1 MGPSTPR
8 FDVGGQRLV
17 TPPIR
22 GRAGELTLI
31 GALVTALVQG
41 HGGVLV
47 IEGPPGIGKSRLLTE
62 VMALA
67 DKGGVRTLFG
77 EAFEYQRTV
86 PFFAL
91 FMATL
96 GADPPVGDAEALR
109 RLGGSA
115 DLRYWVVH
123 DLADAIY
130 AAAAQTPLVIV
141 LEDIHWADN
150 GTLLALRSLA
160 SARPDVAVLWVLTA
174 RSGAGGPAVQDTLLV
189 LQRAN
194 AAFVRVA
201 AMSASAVADMVSD
214 AVHANADESLLE
226 LAAKAHGNPFLVS
239 ELVGG
244 LGEEGRLT
252 VSGGRA
258 VASGH
263 GLPRRLGAGMQQR
276 LDQLSDGA
284 GEVVRVAAVLPD
296 RFSAGL
302 LAAMLE
308 RQPASLMSAVEEAV
322 RADLLVEDDEQLR
335 FRHDLL
341 REATRQ
347 SLPQSL
353 RRAMERQSASVM
365 LGMGAAPA
373 EVATQL
379 ARSAEPGDREA
390 IDALRAAAQSVGHGD
405 ASAAADLSQ
414 RALELLAAGDAE
426 HGLLVAET
434 MGLLNRA
441 SRYVEAE
448 ELAVAA
454 LSEVATSEEEAE
466 IRLRLPTLNKHSAQR
481 RVEENRRALQLGD
494 ISEVTR
500 ARHLAWLAYNLTL
513 HDHRGQERAAANEAA
528 AAAASTG
535 DLESK
540 IVADVTLA
548 LLDCGDGYAG
558 RALRHLEELCALA
571 RTDDVTAAHDLA
583 AVSYANLLAVVG
595 RLDEAA
601 ARVAEGTEQAR
612 RAGNAM
618 ALDMWTLIDGMVHLA
633 AGRLSAA
640 RAAIESLPPPQRT
653 AVTEPDMIR
662 MVVLAEVAVRTDDR
676 TLLQQMVNDARDA
689 YPTGS
694 SSVRRGTAHVLA
706 LAAWQRD
713 DVHDAMRW
721 LGDITLFE
729 SPLWPQV
736 LDLVILGAR
745 VASAAGDAGL
755 RARVLQATD
764 LLEREHPAIP
774 LFTGV
779 GGYARGILERDA
791 QALLAAAE
799 VLHSSSRPLLYAA
812 AAEDAGAELAHTD
825 RADKALDQLNAAFDT
840 YLHHEALA
848 DARRVGRELRRLGVQ
863 RRIVS
868 QPRAKTGWDSLTD
881 SELTVVNLIAAGA
894 TNRSVAQRLHVTPHT
909 VKAHLHN
916 VFAKLRINSRAEL
929 SKLMH
934 GTDHPTN

>member
-1 MGPSTPR
+1 VGPSTGR
-8 FDVGGQRLV
+8 FDVGGQRLA

-22 GRAGELTLI
+22 GRAGELKVI
-31 GALVTALVQG
+31 GALVTALGEG

-77 EAFEYQRTV
+77 EAFEYQHTV

-96 GADPPVGDAEALR
+96 HADPPVGDADALR
-109 RLGGSA
+109 ELGSSA
-115 DLRYWVVH
+115 DLRYWAVH

-130 AAAAQTPLVIV
+130 AAAAQTPLAIV

-160 SARPDVAVLWVLTA
+160 TARPDMPVLWVLTA
-174 RSGAGGPAVQDTLLV
+174 RTGAGGPGVQETLSV
-189 LQRAN
+189 LQRAD
-194 AAFVRVA
+194 AAVVRVA
-201 AMSASAVADMVSD
+201 GMSASAVADMVGDVVRAS
-214 AVHANADESLLE
+214 ADESLLK
-226 LAAKAHGNPFLVS
+226 LAAKAHGNPFLVG

-252 VSGGRA
+252 VRGGRA

-276 LDQLSDGA
+276 LDLLSEGA
-284 GEVVRVAAVLPD
+284 GDVVRVAAVLPD

-302 LAAMLE
+302 MAAMLD
-308 RQPASLMSAVEEAV
+308 RQPASLMSAVGEAV
-322 RADLLVEDDEQLR
+322 RADLLVEDGEQLR

-379 ARSAEPGDREA
+379 ARSAEPGDRAA
-390 IDALRAAAQSVGHGD
+390 IDALRAAAQSVGHSD

-414 RALELLAAGDAE
+414 RALELLPADDPE
-426 HGLLVAET
+426 HGSLVAET
-434 MGLLNRA
+434 VRLLNRA
-441 SRYVEAE
+441 SRYADAE
-448 ELAVAA
+448 DLGVAA
-454 LSEVATSEEEAE
+454 LSEVVSPEQEAE
-466 IRLRLPTLNKHSAQR
+466 IRLRLATLTKHTAQR

-500 ARHLAWLAYNLTL
+500 ARHLGWLAYNLL
-513 HDHRGQERAAANEAA
+513 FQKQGGQQRAAADEAA

-535 DLESK
+535 DVEAR
-540 IVADVTLA
+540 IMADVALA
-548 LLDCGDGYAG
+548 MLDGGDGYAG
-558 RALRHLEELCALA
+558 RAVRRLEELCALA
-571 RTDDVTAAHDLA
+571 RGSDVTAAHDFAALNYAIQLA
-583 AVSYANLLAVVG
+583 AVG
-595 RLDEAA
+595 RLDDAA
-601 ARVAEGTEQAR
+601 ARVAEGIEQAR

-618 ALDMWTLIDGMVHLA
+618 AVDLWATIDGMVHLA

-640 RAAIESLPPPQRT
+640 RAATESLPPPART
-653 AVTEPDMIR
+653 GASEPDMIR
-662 MVVLAEVAVRTDDR
+662 MVILAEVAARTDDR
-676 TLLQQMVNDARDA
+676 NLLQQMANDARDA

-694 SSVRRGTAHVLA
+694 SSVRRAAAHVLA

-721 LGDITLFE
+721 LGGITPFGP
-729 SPLWPQV
+729 PLWPQV
-736 LDLVILGAR
+736 LDRLILCAR
-745 VASAAGDAGL
+745 VASAGGDAGL
-755 RARVLQATD
+755 RARVLRATE
-764 LLEREHPAIP
+764 LLERERPAIP

-779 GGYARGILERDA
+779 AGYARGILERDA
-791 QALLAAAE
+791 QALLAAAD

-812 AAEDAGAELAHTD
+812 AAEDAGAEFARTD
-825 RADKALDQLNAAFDT
+825 RGNEAVDQLNAAFDT

-848 DARRVGRELRRLGVQ
+848 DARRVGRELRRLGVE

-868 QPRAKTGWDSLTD
+868 HPRAKTGWDSLTD
-881 SELTVVNLIAAGA
+881 SELKVVNLIAQGA

-916 VFAKLRINSRAEL
+916 AFAKLGINSRAEL